1 MAGGY
6 ASPSD
11 GQLGDLFALLSDYSR
26 RIRELERPTGSQ
38 TASALATLQ
47 ALVDGLLTQVNGIF
61 SGYVSAG
68 TNITAGGDVTATG
81 TVGGNVVKTTSGP
94 TTVIT
99 TGRVAA
105 WLQNS
110 DGTVATATSSER
122 FKTNIRHMRDDKNFD
137 PLAVLSLHIDYWEYK
152 AEVAKRDDPDSVDY
166 VGRDYRVATNFGPI
180 AERAHELGLWMIVVY
195 EREHDGLTLKRD
207 ELGEPIPYALHD
219 SLFAY
224 LLAVAVQVINEE
236 RLEQVT
242 RVDALAERV
251 SQLDGRLEG

>member
-11 GQLGDLFALLSDYSR
+11 GQLGDLFTLLSDYSR

-61 SGYVSAG
+61 SGYVQAG
-68 TNITAGGDVTATG
+68 TNITAGGNVTATG
-81 TVGGNVVKTTSGP
+81 TIVGNVVKTTSGP

-99 TGRVAA
+99 TGRVAS

-110 DGTVATATSSER
+110 DGTIGTATSSER
-122 FKTNIRHMRDDKNFD
+122 FKTNIRHMRDDIGFD
-137 PLAVLSLHIDYWEYK
+137 PMAVLSLHTDYWEYK
-152 AEVAKRDDPDSVDY
+152 AEVAKRDDPESLEY
-166 VGRDYRVATNFGPI
+166 VGREYRVATNFGPI
-180 AERAHELGLWMIVVY
+180 AERAHDLGLWMIVVY
-195 EREHDGLTLKRD
+195 EREHDGVTLKRNKM
-207 ELGEPIPYALHD
+207 GEPIPYALHD

-224 LLAVAVQVINEE
+224 LLAIAVQVINEE
-236 RLEQVT
+236 RLEQVG
-242 RVDALAERV
+242 RVDALAQRL
-251 SQLDGRLEG
+251 SALDGEKES